1 MQGKKTSA
9 LQSRISSLCLVTMML
24 LTSLSLAITAV
35 SAVGQ
40 NQNDMATGGDLPDNL
55 TSPTTIPNLVF
66 SNSISGTGEL
76 VSGTDTYD
84 YLRVSLASN
93 EGIAVELSFDSADD
107 FDLVLYDSAQ
117 SLIDESWMSNPETVT
132 TNGSSTG
139 GMVYIEIYAYS
150 FGPASTGTYS
160 LTIWKFN
167 SGSSTNGTTTQNDIG
182 IPNYDL
188 PDSTTLLQAD
198 PNWPYNLIGSAPFYS
213 GVDNAEL
220 DLNGDNEDWLSF
232 DLDANDGFAFE
243 ISYSSFSFLNGS
255 LLTNDFELAIY
266 DINMNLID
274 ASAGNN
280 PEYVTTNNSGTIP
293 GGSVHGGT
301 IHVQINRY
309 SGYGVYDLEFWV
321 WSTSST
327 GGGNGSGGQPVPNPC
342 NSGGVIGSGIVVS
355 DILEQNNNVATASDA
370 SILPIYCTGLS
381 FDTPSDEDYFEIQT
395 IAGVTYYVNISFLD
409 ANGDI
414 DMEWEDSNG
423 ASLDGSYGISNTEQM
438 TYTATS
444 NTFTYVRIYT
454 LGVSGSNYDLE
465 ITTDN
470 PGGGQTFQEI
480 SVVLNNLTS
489 VTFEMTGLTAGDTY
503 EYDYFQS
510 FENGINGT
518 ISNQTTQ
525 GPYSFVATSSTE
537 TVNYTITEGSIEG
550 SYSVTANLYD
560 SQGIEIASGED
571 FIYLEKLV
579 TQTTSSTTGE
589 IFASNMTVGDQYTI
603 HWFSIDIDMFV
614 DLFTAGQTINDAFNS
629 SLVDENFT
637 NFTATSNS
645 YTWQVNWSNPT
656 TANNHTFYAG
666 MSQLGTQTDLFS
678 GVGYLGAHED
688 EFIPQL
694 PSAVITN
701 YSFSVT
707 AANNDFTSEGLDLIV
722 GQTYHQQFRVE
733 DPGGADIDYSTVNSY
748 TATSQ
753 NTSFGT
759 FYYTTPSVSGQ
770 YCLYSELYDVNMIQL
785 VGDYVCLQYI
795 FDDDNDGVA
804 NEYDLCPNTQVSS
817 MVDTNGCALE
827 QKDSDSDGY
836 NDSVDDFPYDD
847 TQWLDT
853 DGDGFGDNPAGNNP
867 DSFPTDN
874 TQWSDIDGDG
884 YGDNAAGNSPDQF
897 PYDPTQ
903 WHDSDGDGYG
913 DNASGNNPD
922 IWPTDSTQ
930 WTDSDGDGYGDNPAG
945 TAGDAFPF
953 DSTQWADTDSDG
965 FGDNPL
971 PANNPDAFP
980 NDGTQWADADG
991 DGYGDNQ
998 GGSNA
1003 DRFVND
1009 PTQWFDSDNDGY
1021 GDNPAPANNPDAFP
1035 NDGTQWIDT
1044 DQDGYGDNQNGNNPD
1059 KFPNDNTQWQDSDY
1073 DGLGDNANG
1082 NNPDLCPGTP
1092 FGETVD
1098 ANGCSTSQTDEDQDM
1113 IPDNQD
1119 ACPSTPAGEFVD
1131 SNGCSATQLD
1141 DDNDGIVNQYDLCPA
1156 TPLGSAIDSAGCSA
1170 SQLDTDGDGINDE
1183 LDQCPSTSPNV
1194 PINGFGCAADQ
1205 RDTDMDGFNDNVDSC
1220 PNTPTSEIANNNGC
1234 SPSQT
1239 DTDLDGVF
1247 DNQDLCANTILTDL
1261 DGDGDFDVDAAG
1273 CSPIQYDDDNDMI
1286 DNTIDI
1292 CPATPNGEQI
1302 NSVGCSDSQLD
1313 EDMDSIW
1320 NSDDLCFDTPD
1331 GQSVDQN
1338 GCSEFQKDDD
1348 QDGYVNAEDDCSN
1361 TPLNNITDN
1370 NGCSL
1375 IQLDSDGDG
1384 VNDYFDAFPFDRNE
1398 SVDTDGDGITDRLDA
1413 YPLDETRSEAEA
1425 EESGGGFMYIVIAI
1439 LIIGV
1444 IGALLVVRNKP
1455 EGGYQSQFSQVA
1467 ETDDVTENNM
1477 AQTDYQSKD
1486 VPQISQQQNQ
1496 TWEENGV
1503 HWSIDGNGQLSY
1515 FDAGTQSW
1523 QLFQQE

>member
-1 MQGKKTSA
+1 MQAEKTSA
-9 LQSRISSLCLVTMML
+9 FQSRIRSLCLATMMV
-24 LTSLSLAITAV
+24 LTSLSLAITTV
-35 SAVGQ
+35 SAVGA
-40 NQNDMATGGDLPDNL
+40 NQNDMATSGDLPDNL

-107 FDLVLYDSAQ
+107 FDLILYDSAQ
-117 SLIDESWMSNPETVT
+117 SMIDESWMNNPETVT

-160 LTIWKFN
+160 LTIWKFTT
-167 SGSSTNGTTTQNDIG
+167 GSSTNGTTTQNDIG

-213 GVDNAEL
+213 GVNNAEL

-454 LGVSGSNYDLE
+454 LGISGSNYDLE

-480 SVVLNNLTS
+480 AVVMNNLTS
-489 VTFEMTGLTAGDTY
+489 VTFDLTGLTAGDTY

-510 FENGINGT
+510 FANGINGT

-537 TVNYTITEGSIEG
+537 IVNYTITEGSIEG

-560 SQGIEIASGED
+560 SQGIVIASGED

-589 IFASNMTVGDQYTI
+589 IFASNMTVGDQYTV
-603 HWFSIDIDMFV
+603 HWFSLDIDMIV
-614 DLFTAGQTINDAFNS
+614 DLVNSGQTLTDAFNS
-629 SLVDENFT
+629 SLVDENFI
-637 NFTATSNS
+637 NFTAISNTDS
-645 YTWQVNWSNPT
+645 WQVNWSNPI
-656 TANNHTFYAG
+656 TANNHTFYATI
-666 MSQLGTQTDLFS
+666 SQLGTQTDLLS

-722 GQTYHQQFRVE
+722 GQTYYQQFRVE

-953 DSTQWADTDSDG
+953 DSTQWADTDGDG
-965 FGDNPL
+965 FGDNPQ

-980 NDGTQWADADG
+980 NDGTQWKE
-991 DGYGDNQ
+991 
-998 GGSNA
+998 
-1003 DRFVND
+1003 
-1009 PTQWFDSDNDGY
+1009 
-1021 GDNPAPANNPDAFP
+1021 
-1035 NDGTQWIDT
+1035 T
-1044 DQDGYGDNQNGNNPD
+1044 DQDG
-1059 KFPNDNTQWQDSDY
+1059 
-1073 DGLGDNANG
+1073 
-1082 NNPDLCPGTP
+1082 
-1092 FGETVD
+1092 
-1098 ANGCSTSQTDEDQDM
+1098 
-1113 IPDNQD
+1113 
-1119 ACPSTPAGEFVD
+1119 
-1131 SNGCSATQLD
+1131 
-1141 DDNDGIVNQYDLCPA
+1141 
-1156 TPLGSAIDSAGCSA
+1156 
-1170 SQLDTDGDGINDE
+1170 
-1183 LDQCPSTSPNV
+1183 
-1194 PINGFGCAADQ
+1194 
-1205 RDTDMDGFNDNVDSC
+1205 
-1220 PNTPTSEIANNNGC
+1220 
-1234 SPSQT
+1234 
-1239 DTDLDGVF
+1239 
-1247 DNQDLCANTILTDL
+1247 
-1261 DGDGDFDVDAAG
+1261 
-1273 CSPIQYDDDNDMI
+1273 
-1286 DNTIDI
+1286 
-1292 CPATPNGEQI
+1292 
-1302 NSVGCSDSQLD
+1302 
-1313 EDMDSIW
+1313 
-1320 NSDDLCFDTPD
+1320 
-1331 GQSVDQN
+1331 
-1338 GCSEFQKDDD
+1338 
-1348 QDGYVNAEDDCSN
+1348 
-1361 TPLNNITDN
+1361 
-1370 NGCSL
+1370 
-1375 IQLDSDGDG
+1375 
-1384 VNDYFDAFPFDRNE
+1384 
-1398 SVDTDGDGITDRLDA
+1398 
-1413 YPLDETRSEAEA
+1413 
-1425 EESGGGFMYIVIAI
+1425 
-1439 LIIGV
+1439 
-1444 IGALLVVRNKP
+1444 
-1455 EGGYQSQFSQVA
+1455 
-1467 ETDDVTENNM
+1467 
-1477 AQTDYQSKD
+1477 
-1486 VPQISQQQNQ
+1486 
-1496 TWEENGV
+1496 
-1503 HWSIDGNGQLSY
+1503 
-1515 FDAGTQSW
+1515 
-1523 QLFQQE
+1523 